1 MKSDRQQDIHTYLIE
16 RCLKKDTKAQ
26 YQIYKLYADAMFNV
40 SRRMLRNE
48 EDARD
53 ILQEA
58 FVDAFS
64 KLHTFRF
71 DSSFGSWLKRI
82 VINKSINFINKKK
95 LLTTEL
101 EKVNHLDL
109 AEEIEEDF
117 EWDVEVGMLRKAIKK
132 LPLGAKTVLNLYLF
146 EGYDHQEIA
155 AILSVS
161 VSTSKAQY
169 SKAKKKLRSIV
180 STMFDQQKE
189 TNYGR

>member
-1 MKSDRQQDIHTYLIE
+1 MKSERQEDIHKYLIE
-16 RCLKKDTKAQ
+16 RCLEKDAKAQ

-40 SRRMLRNE
+40 SRRMLKNE

-53 ILQEA
+53 ILQES

-64 KLHTFRF
+64 KLHNFRF
-71 DSSFGSWLKRI
+71 DASFGSWLKRI
-82 VINKSINFINKKK
+82 VVNKCINFINKKR
-95 LLTTEL
+95 LLTTDL

-109 AEEIEEDF
+109 IEEQDDDF
-117 EWDVEVGMLRKAIKK
+117 DWDIEVEMLKKAIKK
-132 LPLGAKTVLNLYLF
+132 LPLGAKTVLNLYAF

-169 SKAKKKLRSIV
+169 SKAKKKIRGFLMV
-180 STMFDQQKE
+180 
-189 TNYGR
+189 NC

>member
-1 MKSDRQQDIHTYLIE
+1 MKSNREQDIHKYLIE
-16 RCLKKDTKAQ
+16 RCLEKDPKAQ

-40 SRRMLRNE
+40 ARRMLKNE

-58 FVDAFS
+58 FVDAFT
-64 KLHTFRF
+64 KLKSFRF
-71 DSSFGSWLKRI
+71 DASFGSWLKRI
-82 VINKSINFINKKK
+82 VVNKCINFINKKR

-101 EKVNHLDL
+101 EKVNHLDF
-109 AEEIEEDF
+109 AVEQEDDFDWDIETK
-117 EWDVEVGMLRKAIKK
+117 MLREAIKK

-155 AILSVS
+155 DILSVS

-169 SKAKKKLRSIV
+169 SKAKKKLRQYV
-180 STMFDQQKE
+180 SLA
-189 TNYGR
+189 NC